1 MRIKKKDI
9 KESIAAAAS
18 SEVKDME
25 DTIQQT
31 KSNLEDM
38 GIDEPAEIAGE
49 LVRGAIEGSKDLNEI
64 NQDVLDDMISTYGS
78 EEAAKKVY
86 YATANKQDRD
96 EETFE
101 KNEEVDPGTGED
113 FGDIPTGRDLEVD
126 GDDYEEYQ
134 NLLKQVSNDGPSVDL
149 DSVDDG
155 LPFESVRPRMTKS
168 ELTEAVKNIGK
179 NIKYPRTVLKTFKK
193 KDLRR

>member
-9 KESIAAAAS
+9 KESIAAKAS
-18 SEVKDME
+18 GEVKDME

-38 GIDEPAEIAGE
+38 GIEEPADIAGE
-49 LVRGAIEGSKDLNEI
+49 LVRSAIEGSKDLNEI

-78 EEAAKKVY
+78 EDAAKKVY

-96 EETFE
+96 EKTFE
-101 KNEEVDPGTGED
+101 KNEDVDPGTGED

-134 NLLKQVSNDGPSVDL
+134 NLLKQVSGNGPSVDL

-155 LPFESVRPRMTKS
+155 LPFESVRPRMTKA
-168 ELTEAVKNIGK
+168 ELVEAVKKIGES
-179 NIKYPRTVLKTFKK
+179 IEYPRRVIKTFKV
-193 KDLRR
+193 KDLRK

>member
-64 NQDVLDDMISTYGS
+64 NQDVLDDMIKTYGS

-96 EETFE
+96 EKTFE

-134 NLLKQVSNDGPSVDL
+134 NLLKQVSSDGPSVDL